1 MKNIY
6 LIFFVNTIL
15 NLLVNFNILSNK
27 TTFLNIVLTAVLIVI
42 ISTKYIASNITADIE
57 NTIDSEMAY
66 IYPIILSV
74 CLLMVYFII
83 KYFGKYKDIILK
95 LLFFT
100 SIVSSLLNIL
110 PYDKAMIFGVTLVW
124 FIIDY
129 LTENKYENYKMYI
142 NNLIAIMVAISSIKS
157 MEINNVKT
165 GMILLA
171 GLFLF
176 DVFWVF
182 GSKYII
188 NNFFKK
194 EALKETNVNPSK
206 TSDKVLPEE
215 ESVME
220 KIAKNVN
227 SPILL
232 KYYFSKNKPMIL
244 GLGDI
249 ILPAV
254 FIKTLVNNTPYYNT
268 AIVSYIFGLVSA
280 IAATLISGV
289 GQPALLYIVPS
300 LIIPVLLRNK
310 YTDNKVL

>member
-15 NLLVNFNILSNK
+15 NLLVNMNIVSNK
-27 TTFLNIVLTAVLIVI
+27 TTFLNIILTAVLII
-42 ISTKYIASNITADIE
+42 IVSTKYLSNDVKPDIE
-57 NTIDSEMAY
+57 NTIDTEMAY
-66 IYPIILSV
+66 IYPLILSI
-74 CLLMVYFII
+74 CLLMVYFVI

-110 PYDKAMIFGVTLVW
+110 PYDKLTIFGVTLVW

-129 LTENKYENYKMYI
+129 LTENKYDNYKMYI
-142 NNLIAIMVAISSIKS
+142 NNLIAILVAISSIKS

-165 GMILLA
+165 GMILLV

-182 GSKYII
+182 GSKFII
-188 NNFFKK
+188 NKFFRKTEIK
-194 EALKETNVNPSK
+194 ENLPQSKNV
-206 TSDKVLPEE
+206 DKVLPEE

-254 FIKTLVNNTPYYNT
+254 FIKTLVSNTTYYNT
-268 AIVSYIFGLVSA
+268 AIISYIFGLVSA

-300 LIIPVLLRNK
+300 LILPVLARNK
-310 YTDNKVL
+310 YTDNKIF